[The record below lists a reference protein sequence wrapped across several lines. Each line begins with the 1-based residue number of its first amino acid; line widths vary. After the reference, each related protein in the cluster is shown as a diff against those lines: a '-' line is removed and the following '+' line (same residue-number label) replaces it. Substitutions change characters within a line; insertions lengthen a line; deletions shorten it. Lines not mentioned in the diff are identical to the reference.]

1 MEQQTPIPPPLKS
14 RMKPREGQ
22 KSAIFPSLIWGE
34 GGGGSRFSIY
44 FVQDCSSMQVR
55 VRSLPVPL
63 RYKVF
68 PAWDLSL
75 VNMPFIISSFAWITS
90 SQTIS
95 ICFSRLILTDILLFI
110 NSRFC
115 LENAGEEEKR
125 QFLQEIDLMK
135 DVGSHRNILSMLG
148 FWIRSEPI
156 MLIMEYVPHGDL
168 LKWLRN
174 KRQQIKLVTVC
185 IDCLP
190 FAH

>member
-1 MEQQTPIPPPLKS
+1 
-14 RMKPREGQ
+14 MKPRKGQ
-22 KSAIFPSLIWGE
+22 KRAIFPSMIWGE
-34 GGGGSRFSIY
+34 VGPTFSIY
-44 FVQDCSSMQVR
+44 FVQDCSFMQD
-55 VRSLPVPL
+55 RSLPAPL
-63 RYKVF
+63 RYKVSS
-68 PAWDLSL
+68 ASDLSL
-75 VNMPFIISSFAWITS
+75 INMPFIITSFAWLRS
-90 SQTIS
+90 SQTLS

-135 DVGSHRNILSMLG
+135 DVGSHRNILSILG

-185 IDCLP
+185 IDFLP
-190 FAH
+190 FSH

>member
-1 MEQQTPIPPPLKS
+1 MEQQTPIPSPLKS

-22 KSAIFPSLIWGE
+22 KSAILPSLIWGGE
-34 GGGGSRFSIY
+34 GGGSRFSIY
-44 FVQDCSSMQVR
+44 FVQDCSSMQ

-75 VNMPFIISSFAWITS
+75 VNMPFIISSFAWISS
-90 SQTIS
+90 SQTLS

-135 DVGSHRNILSMLG
+135 DVGSHRNILSILG

-190 FAH
+190 FSH

>member
-1 MEQQTPIPPPLKS
+1 MEQQTPIRPPPLKS

-22 KSAIFPSLIWGE
+22 NLAIFPSLIWGE
-34 GGGGSRFSIY
+34 GGSRFSIY
-44 FVQDCSSMQVR
+44 FVQDCSSMQ

-75 VNMPFIISSFAWITS
+75 VNMPFIISSFAWISS
-90 SQTIS
+90 SQTLS

-135 DVGSHRNILSMLG
+135 DVGSHRNILNILG

-168 LKWLRN
+168 LKWLRS

-185 IDCLP
+185 IDFLP
-190 FAH
+190 FSH